1 MTQEEHRV
9 DLCVDALN
17 SALAGGLRPPL
28 WCCALT
34 RPPACPHSAAYNE
47 QRRRRQFTMLA
58 PLAYAPLLPLIRIG
72 LRHNPPVRD
81 VVFGSSV
88 LLALAHAGWIMS
100 QDSSM

>member
-1 MTQEEHRV
+1 
-9 DLCVDALN
+9 
-17 SALAGGLRPPL
+17 
-28 WCCALT
+28 
-34 RPPACPHSAAYNE
+34 
-47 QRRRRQFTMLA
+47 MLA
-58 PLAYAPLLPLIRIG
+58 PLAYAPLLPLIRLG